1 MCCCGKPNTNGTPYA
16 YSWDGKTWITREPS
30 PPAIQDGDVLIY
42 DEPGRCG
49 GIDAHSH
56 HFRLVKRGWQYL
68 VLVRHGAGEES
79 VVLGSPAHLMVPSLA
94 MMDSDARYW
103 LLHSL
108 YSVQKDAKMLAECDT
123 AHLWRQAAAEGR
135 IKTRKQRGQNRVNVW
150 IEPAAQISVSE

>member
-1 MCCCGKPNTNGTPYA
+1 
-16 YSWDGKTWITREPS
+16 
-30 PPAIQDGDVLIY
+30 
-42 DEPGRCG
+42 
-49 GIDAHSH
+49 
-56 HFRLVKRGWQYL
+56 
-68 VLVRHGAGEES
+68 
-79 VVLGSPAHLMVPSLA
+79 

-135 IKTRKQRGQNRVNVW
+135 IKTRKQRGQNRVKVW